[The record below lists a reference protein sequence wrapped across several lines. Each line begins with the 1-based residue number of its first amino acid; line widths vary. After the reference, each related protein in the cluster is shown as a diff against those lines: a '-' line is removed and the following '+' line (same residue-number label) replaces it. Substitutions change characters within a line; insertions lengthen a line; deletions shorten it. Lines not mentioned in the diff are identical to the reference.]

1 MRRLRLVPDDTKIQF
16 MRGRHAGLIVSARLS
31 IASVIMFFTP
41 GLNYGIDFLGGVVVE
56 LRLPGPADNAALRDA
71 LESLRFGEVKLQQFG
86 SPRDILIK
94 LDVRAGSEDGRRAV
108 QNALSQHFPGS
119 ELRRVEVVGSKVSKE
134 LFEDGLLA
142 TVLALAAIL
151 IYIWFRFEWQF
162 GVGVVATLV
171 LDATKTIGFFA
182 LTRLQFDLN
191 SLAAIMILIGYSVTD
206 KVVVYDRIRE
216 NLRKHKTMPLR
227 ALIDLSHQSD
237 AQPYGGDI
245 ADRAAVDPA
254 ACFHGWR
261 VRAGLRRRHH
271 LRHRRRHVI
280 LDLHRLA
287 DSLVPRR
294 KAPAAGRGERDRA
307 AACRDDIGAERA

>member
-1 MRRLRLVPDDTKIQF
+1 MRRLRLVPDDTRIQF
-16 MRGRHAGLIVSARLS
+16 MRGRYAGLIVSAVLS

-56 LRLPGPADNAALRDA
+56 LRLPGPADNAAIRDA
-71 LESLRFGEVKLQQFG
+71 LETLHLGEVKLQQFG

-108 QNALSQHFPGS
+108 QDVLSERFPGS
-119 ELRRVEVVGSKVSKE
+119 EVRRVEVVGSKVSKE
-134 LFEDGLLA
+134 LFDDGLLA

-216 NLRKHKTMPLR
+216 NLRKHKSMPLR
-227 ALIDLSHQSD
+227 ALIDLSINQTLSRTVVTSLTVLLSILPL
-237 AQPYGGDI
+237 AFMGGESVQGFAVAIIFGIVVGTSSSIFI
-245 ADRAAVDPA
+245 ASPILLFLGEKR
-254 ACFHGWR
+254 
-261 VRAGLRRRHH
+261 LRPG
-271 LRHRRRHVI
+271 VTNETEQ
-280 LDLHRLA
+280 RLA
-287 DSLVPRR
+287 
-294 KAPAAGRGERDRA
+294 ATT
-307 AACRDDIGAERA
+307 